1 MVNGT
6 VREALV
12 SMENS
17 LRRFSEGKIDWER
30 VIHNVSW
37 GCIASVGLAVHE
49 HSADSTHGLDGLEDL
64 LKRLDYKFLKDLGQH
79 LYKST
84 KANIRVANKIRSWK
98 NFYRRA
104 DYCCVLQEAM
114 LGFTYLVKVKQS
126 SFTDGEG
133 RTLDVIKE
141 GISQK
146 FYKLE
151 AILSRMD
158 YVEQFRRTRRCKE
171 WNSLHPTLT
180 FFKR

>member
-64 LKRLDYKFLKDLGQH
+64 LKKRSGLEMVEG
-79 LYKST
+79 
-84 KANIRVANKIRSWK
+84 ANHNAEVTCRELR
-98 NFYRRA
+98 
-104 DYCCVLQEAM
+104 
-114 LGFTYLVKVKQS
+114 
-126 SFTDGEG
+126 
-133 RTLDVIKE
+133 
-141 GISQK
+141 QK
-146 FYKLE
+146 
-151 AILSRMD
+151 
-158 YVEQFRRTRRCKE
+158 
-171 WNSLHPTLT
+171 
-180 FFKR
+180 